1 MAMYVSA
8 ALIDIEGSQ
17 DPVWLAFFGSGE
29 ESPDHS
35 PTLIHRTHENTGAHR
50 VWANLVGRANM
61 RCSSTRSCA
70 MNE

>member
-17 DPVWLAFFGSGE
+17 DLVRLAFFGSGE

-35 PTLIHRTHENTGAHR
+35 STLIHRTQGHIGHGEI
-50 VWANLVGRANM
+50 
-61 RCSSTRSCA
+61 
-70 MNE
+70 